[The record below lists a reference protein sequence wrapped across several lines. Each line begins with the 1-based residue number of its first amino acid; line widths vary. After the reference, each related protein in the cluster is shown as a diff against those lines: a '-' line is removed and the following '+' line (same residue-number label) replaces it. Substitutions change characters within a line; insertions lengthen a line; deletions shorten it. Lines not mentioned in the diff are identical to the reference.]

1 MRGGGR
7 GWQVPALLA
16 LVIAGAYA
24 NALHGPFVFDDW
36 HTLERNPH
44 LQSLRNVPRFF
55 VDPDTTSILRENK
68 DLRPLLLTTFAA
80 NWAIS
85 GADTW
90 SWHATS
96 LLLHWLAC
104 VLLYRI
110 VRDHLWLGDAGPPV
124 AAAAALVV
132 ALHPLNS
139 EPANYLSS
147 RSALLTA
154 VCYLGAFD
162 AAVRNRWWTGL
173 VLAAAAMLT
182 KSIAVT
188 LPVVVVLHAWLD
200 GRRIPWARIGLL
212 ALVVAAGLAWR
223 ALLLPAWVLET
234 ARQPDVGPGVYAMT
248 QWSALLYYLRLWLW
262 PDALVID
269 RVDYPWARSFLD
281 VQAWG
286 SLLALVVIGAV
297 VWRSGRGRP
306 AAWFAAL
313 WIVVTLAPESSVVPL
328 AEAVN
333 EHRPYLA
340 MLGFGT
346 LTALALW
353 AAVRRR
359 LVPFAVVTAVLVT
372 ALGVATSV
380 RNRVYQ
386 DDLTLWRDAV
396 AKAPGNGR
404 AWLNAGHAALV
415 RGEDAEATR
424 LLLEAHRLSPCYA
437 YIQMNLSVLATRAG
451 DHAGSLRWADEAVR
465 CQPTVA
471 LTHYYRAAAL
481 ERLGRTDDA
490 LAAYRAVTALD
501 AVHADAFGATA
512 RLLET
517 RQEWAAAA
525 AAWDRARDADPT
537 NADAAMHAGLL
548 YSWRLGEPARAVERF
563 RAVLAAS
570 PEHYGAH
577 YQLAVALLRA
587 GRTDD
592 ARAAWRRF
600 VPMAEA
606 IGDTASI
613 AGAPSELY
621 TAAPPGPASR

>member
-1 MRGGGR
+1 MRGR
-7 GWQVPALLA
+7 GWTVAALLA
-16 LVIAGAYA
+16 IAVAAAYA

-44 LQSLRNVPRFF
+44 IRSLANVPRFF
-55 VDPDTTSILRENK
+55 VDPDTTSVLRENK

-85 GADTW
+85 GPDTW
-90 SWHATS
+90 SWHVTS
-96 LLLHWLAC
+96 LVLHWLAC
-104 VLLYRI
+104 VLLYRV

-124 AAAAALVV
+124 AAAAALIV

-162 AAVRNRWWTGL
+162 AAVRGRWL
-173 VLAAAAMLT
+173 PSLLLAAAAMLT

-200 GRRIPWARIGLL
+200 GRRIPWALAGGLT
-212 ALVVAAGLAWR
+212 AVAVGGLAWR
-223 ALLLPAWVLET
+223 AALLPSWVLET
-234 ARQPDVGPGVYAMT
+234 ARQPDVSRGVYAMT

-262 PDALVID
+262 PNALVID
-269 RVDYPWARSFLD
+269 RVDYPWVRSFLD

-286 SLLALVVIGAV
+286 SLAALAVLGLL
-297 VWRSGRGRP
+297 VWRLGRGRP
-306 AAWFAAL
+306 AVWFAAL

-353 AAVRRR
+353 TLVRRR
-359 LVPFAVVTAVLVT
+359 LLPFAVATAALAV
-372 ALGVATSV
+372 ALGTATSA

-386 DDLTLWRDAV
+386 DDLTLWQDAV
-396 AKAPGNGR
+396 LKAPDNGR
-404 AWLNAGHAALV
+404 AWLNAGHAAMV
-415 RGEDAEATR
+415 RGQDAEARR
-424 LLLEAHRLSPCYA
+424 LLLEAHRRSPCYA

-451 DHAGSLRWADEAVR
+451 DDAESLRWADEAVG

-481 ERLGRTDDA
+481 ERLGRADEA

-501 AVHADAFGATA
+501 AVHADAWRATG
-512 RLLET
+512 RLLEA
-517 RQEWAAAA
+517 RQDWAGAV
-525 AAWDRARDADPT
+525 AAWERARAADPT

-548 YSWRLGEPARAVERF
+548 YSWRLGDPATAVERF
-563 RAVLAAS
+563 RAVLALS
-570 PEHYGAH
+570 PEHYGAQ
-577 YQLAVALLRA
+577 YQIAVALLAA
-587 GRTDD
+587 GKPDE

-600 VPMAEA
+600 VPMAEK

-613 AGAPSELY
+613 AGAPPGLY